1 MLALITLLDGAN
13 AQLFHVEHCGN
24 RKWQYQAR
32 WPASSAPEYRDWG
45 PVRHATGERA
55 LEPLMDPNVICEVR
69 WRWEEEPAAIG
80 DQGSEIGDAEA
91 PPWENYSSSSPIPDP
106 RSPIPSPWITATP
119 HEWGCITCDFHVIV
133 KSPKDFRVDPL
144 IHAAGLVRGFPVAF
158 ELTLPSR
165 VVGLSGQ
172 EILTLSG
179 TALSPGPAAVLRKP
193 GEFTCTNEHFS
204 VSSAAPSQVTLLPV
218 APRPPQA
225 LPSGPCYAVRLG
237 ILPPEEIELLRA
249 YVAEQE
255 AGGLD
260 S

>member
-13 AQLFHVEHCGN
+13 AQLFHMEHCGN
-24 RKWQYQAR
+24 RTWQYQAR

-45 PVRHATGERA
+45 PVRTATGERA
-55 LEPLMDPNVICEVR
+55 IEPLMDPNVICEVR
-69 WRWEEEPAAIG
+69 WRWETEKPEARIQNPEEE
-80 DQGSEIGDAEA
+80 DA
-91 PPWENYSSSSPIPDP
+91 PPRETSSLDSCL
-106 RSPIPSPWITATP
+106 WTLACP
-119 HEWGCITCDFHVIV
+119 HEWGAITCDFHVIV

-165 VVGLSGQ
+165 VVALSGQ

-179 TALSPGPAAVLRKP
+179 TALSPGPAAVLREP

-204 VSSAAPSQVTLLPV
+204 VSSAAASQVTLLPV
-218 APRPPQA
+218 VPRPPQA

-237 ILPPEEIELLRA
+237 ILPPEEIELILA
-249 YVAEQE
+249 HAQE
-255 AGGLD
+255 KAKEVPD
-260 S
+260 A

>member
-13 AQLFHVEHCGN
+13 AQLFHVEHCVN

-69 WRWEEEPAAIG
+69 WRWEEEIPEVRHQMPEI
-80 DQGSEIGDAEA
+80 SEESA
-91 PPWENYSSSSPIPDP
+91 PPWDVTQESALPDL
-106 RSPIPSPWITATP
+106 WTAATP
-119 HEWGCITCDFHVIV
+119 HEWGTITCDFHVIV

-158 ELTLPSR
+158 ELTLPAR

-179 TALSPGPAAVLRKP
+179 TALSPSPAAVLRES
-193 GEFTCTNEHFS
+193 GEFACTNEHFS
-204 VSSAAPSQVTLLPV
+204 VSSAAESQVTLLPV

-249 YVAEQE
+249 YVAEQS
-255 AGGLD
+255 AASLD
-260 S
+260 P